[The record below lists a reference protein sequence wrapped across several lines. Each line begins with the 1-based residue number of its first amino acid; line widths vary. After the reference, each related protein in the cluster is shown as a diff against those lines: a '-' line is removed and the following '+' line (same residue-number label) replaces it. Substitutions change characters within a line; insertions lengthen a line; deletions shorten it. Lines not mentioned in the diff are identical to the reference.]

1 MAEQS
6 QHLVTEEALTK
17 DKQEFHLT
25 TTQLEVL
32 PFATISVSIQASQ
45 VSFVLVHDWIQQLA
59 QTEQAS
65 SIHRSHIL
73 FA

>member
-1 MAEQS
+1 MAEKS
-6 QHLVTEEALTK
+6 EHLVTEEALPK

-32 PFATISVSIQASQ
+32 SFPTISVSVKASQ

-59 QTEQAS
+59 QKEQAS